1 MEWEAVG
8 IVVSAAPFGEG
19 DAIAT
24 LLTEEH
30 GAHRGMVRGGRSRS
44 GGRSTWEVGNVL
56 RAKWVGRLA
65 EQLGTFSGEV
75 LQSPSS
81 KLLDTPLELTM
92 LASACAVAAGALPE
106 RAPCVRA
113 FEELVWL
120 LAGLSSGRVGAPAM
134 IRWELTLLDELGY
147 GLDLSRCAVSGATG
161 RLAFVSPRSG
171 CAVSESA
178 AEPWRERLLRL
189 PGFVL
194 DTAED
199 PHSDAS
205 SWRDGLLLTG
215 HFLAR
220 DAFGF
225 RHQPLPAVR
234 LRLLDMV
241 ARLGGTGAGTV
252 GIG

>member
-8 IVVSAAPFGEG
+8 IVVSATPFGEG

-30 GAHRGMVRGGRSRS
+30 GAHRGMVRGCRSRS

-75 LQSPSS
+75 LQSPASN
-81 KLLDTPLELTM
+81 LLDVPLELSM

-106 RAPCVRA
+106 RAACART
-113 FEELVWL
+113 FEALVWL
-120 LAGLSSGRVGAPAM
+120 LAGLSSGRAGAPALV
-134 IRWELTLLDELGY
+134 RWELTLLDELGY
-147 GLDLSRCAVSGATG
+147 GLDLSRCAVSGASEG
-161 RLAFVSPRSG
+161 LAFVSPRSG
-171 CAVSESA
+171 CAVSESE
-178 AEPWRERLLRL
+178 AEAWRDRLLRL

-194 DTAED
+194 DPAGDE
-199 PHSDAS
+199 HSSAS
-205 SWRDGLLLTG
+205 DWHDGLRLTG
-215 HFLAR
+215 HFLTR
-220 DAFGF
+220 DAFGI

-234 LRLLDMV
+234 SRLLDMV
-241 ARLGGTGAGTV
+241 VRLGGTE
-252 GIG
+252 